1 MITIDVKDEGIKRND
16 NNLIIDINKIIHYET
31 YSDIDKTRVQ
41 ANSGN
46 RASVFTNQCITC
58 KYNSKNDCKM
68 YKDCEHCPNQINDSC
83 NCLCRPFVNER
94 NCIYYKEYKQD
105 NINEV

>member
-1 MITIDVKDEGIKRND
+1 MITIDVKNTGVKRD
-16 NNLIIDINKIIHYET
+16 GDNLIIDINKITRYET
-31 YSDIDKTRVQ
+31 YPCIDKTRVQ

-68 YKDCEHCPNQINDSC
+68 YKNCEYCPNQTNDSC
-83 NCLCRPFVNER
+83 NCLCRPFVNELK
-94 NCIYYKEYKQD
+94 CIYYKEYKQD
-105 NINEV
+105 DND